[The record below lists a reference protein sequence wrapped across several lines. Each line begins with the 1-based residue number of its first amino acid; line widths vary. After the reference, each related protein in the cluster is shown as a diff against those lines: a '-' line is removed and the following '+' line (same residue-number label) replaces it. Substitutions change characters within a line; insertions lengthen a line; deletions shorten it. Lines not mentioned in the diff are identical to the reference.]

1 MDFIINKNNFIFDL
15 DKSDKPIKLDNLQPK
30 KDITSNILSKNKQF
44 NKKYDSIDLKNNNS
58 TTKNFSKLML
68 NISIYKGDTELIK
81 NVYLNILENLVKY
94 SIISNEISRMFIL
107 CYDFINKL
115 EKLPYQDKENQ
126 ETINIASNQI
136 ISAIRNIKLY
146 YKKLDVNLDK
156 YPVSLYDLLR
166 YVDNKNLEYFINYV
180 QTQEISNKLLDK
192 KLKENQL
199 YTNVSIPISARI
211 KDYTDSKARIKDYT
225 DSKFKV
231 IRDKNC
237 ILYSKYSKNQNSEY
251 SFYQTICQPLIIDNG
266 QAVLSNN
273 KEKLDSTKEYEIT
286 MTEAADP
293 IKNQLYVINN
303 NITDTDNYVN
313 FTKNIFLPKF
323 LGNNSL
329 PYDSALENYLLKKQ
343 ETPDNKLL
351 NNEYIKLF
359 RRLYTENTNTWKTPE
374 PISGE
379 LDIDIQILEL
389 EKRLRIINREVI
401 HNYIR
406 IQSCKLPPK
415 LINRGQEVLEIISD
429 EVIEQE
435 RLFREHIDDESK
447 LSLIEVRLLLK
458 KLNIVNRY
466 GSYDNEKNNIEN
478 FKTPLK
484 YGYSNNEIIL
494 SEYD

>member
-1 MDFIINKNNFIFDL
+1 MDFIINKNNFIFDS
-15 DKSDKPIKLDNLQPK
+15 DKSNEPIKLDNLPPK
-30 KDITSNILSKNKQF
+30 KNITDNILSKNKQF
-44 NKKYDSIDLKNNNS
+44 NKEYDSIDLKNNNS
-58 TTKNFSKLML
+58 TKNFSELIL

-115 EKLPYQDKENQ
+115 ETLPHEDKENQ
-126 ETINIASNQI
+126 KTINIASNQI

-146 YKKLDVNLDK
+146 HKKLGVNLDK
-156 YPVSLYDLLR
+156 YPVSLYNLLR

-180 QTQEISNKLLDK
+180 KTQEISNILLDK

-211 KDYTDSKARIKDYT
+211 KDYTEG
-225 DSKFKV
+225 KFEV
-231 IRDKNC
+231 IRDKNR
-237 ILYSKYSKNQNSEY
+237 ILYSKYSKNQSSEY

-273 KEKLDSTKEYEIT
+273 KEKINSTKEYEIT

-293 IKNQLYVINN
+293 IKDQLYVINN

-329 PYDSALENYLLKKQ
+329 PYDSALENYLLKKK
-343 ETPDNKLL
+343 ETPNNKLL

-359 RRLYTENTNTWKTPE
+359 RRLYTENNNTWKTPE

-406 IQSCKLPPK
+406 IQSCKLPANLK
-415 LINRGQEVLEIISD
+415 KHGQEVLEIISD
-429 EVIEQE
+429 EVIKLEHLFRERIQRE
-435 RLFREHIDDESK
+435 RLFRERIDE
-447 LSLIEVRLLLK
+447 LSLIEVKLLLG
-458 KLNIVNRY
+458 KLKIIKSDK
-466 GSYDNEKNNIEN
+466 SYNNVENNIEN

-484 YGYSNNEIIL
+484 YGYSNNKIIL